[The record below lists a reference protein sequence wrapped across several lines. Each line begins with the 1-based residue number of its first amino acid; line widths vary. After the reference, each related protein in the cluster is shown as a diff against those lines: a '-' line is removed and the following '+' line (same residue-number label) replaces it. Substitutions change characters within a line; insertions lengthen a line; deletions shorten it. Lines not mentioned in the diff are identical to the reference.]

1 MRVATRFTV
10 RVAIRVFVRA
20 TTRDMEFRVW
30 VWDFQVSFKG
40 LRFGFRVYGFRT
52 WGCVALRL

>member
-1 MRVATRFTV
+1 M
-10 RVAIRVFVRA
+10 RA